1 MTKEEINN
9 TSKIT
14 AFEVISFSAIN
25 NVDLQETNID
35 FPKSF
40 PKSFP
45 KLIPAY
51 FKEDEAAVIEDILNN
66 LTEPKTAKELA
77 DIMNCTVRT
86 LKDKYLT
93 KMLEASVIVMTIPDK
108 PTSSKQKYKLVMD

>member
-1 MTKEEINN
+1 MTKEEVNN

-35 FPKSF
+35 F